1 MIIPS
6 FWIFLKKEKKMPSK
20 RVTKTGNEIFAE
32 AMRQINPD
40 VVAAYPITPATEIV
54 QIFSQFVADGIVKTE
69 YVAVE
74 SEHSAMSACIGSAA
88 TGARTM
94 TGTSSQGLA
103 LMWEMLYIAAGLRL
117 PIIMAV
123 VNRALS
129 APINIHCD
137 HSDTMGARD
146 SGWIQ
151 IYSENVQ
158 EAYDNLVQAVKIAE
172 HPEVRL
178 PVMATTDGFI
188 LSHCLEVAEILDD
201 ETVQK
206 FIGEP
211 PKRPTIFDFEN
222 PITLGALDLQ
232 DYYFEHRRQVAET
245 MKKSIRVIDEV
256 ADEYAKLTGRKY
268 SFFESYYLDDAE
280 YAIVLIGSTAGTAK
294 DVVDKLRNEG
304 KKVGLMKIRVFR
316 PFDYLRVRKALENIK
331 IIGVMDRADGL
342 NSFCGPLFS
351 EICTCLYESEKK
363 PALMN
368 FIYGLGGREVR
379 EEDIETVFEEL
390 FKIEKQGKTV
400 NTKYIGVRE

>member
-1 MIIPS
+1 
-6 FWIFLKKEKKMPSK
+6 MPSK

-94 TGTSSQGLA
+94 TGTSAQGLA